1 MGILRLKGSIQSN
14 PVNIDTNGARECSYL
29 ERSVINVK
37 KHFLLEHT
45 KEIKEEISMV
55 KLNISNYHKVIIQLT
70 NCPGTLKKNTH
81 LLLLKENH
89 SMHNKCVGSAR
100 T

>member
-14 PVNIDTNGARECSYL
+14 PVNMDTKGARECSYL
-29 ERSVINVK
+29 ERRVINVK
-37 KHFLLEHT
+37 NHFLLEQHT
-45 KEIKEEISMV
+45 KEIKEEVSLV
-55 KLNISNYHKVIIQLT
+55 KLNISNYHKVIIQLI

-89 SMHNKCVGSAR
+89 SMHN
-100 T
+100 

>member
-1 MGILRLKGSIQSN
+1 MGILRLNGSTQSN
-14 PVNIDTNGARECSYL
+14 PVNMDTKGARECSYL
-29 ERSVINVK
+29 ERRVINVTNVK

-45 KEIKEEISMV
+45 KKIKEEVSMV

-89 SMHNKCVGSAR
+89 TMHN
-100 T
+100 